1 MKAPNRPS
9 HEVSQPYPD
18 GVVTVCRVE
27 DVAKPGF
34 QPVKRLAPKERLL
47 YQERSL
53 GLSRYYA
60 GRQNQV
66 EIERVIR
73 TPRAGHVSS
82 QDIAVTE
89 DGQQYR
95 VDLVQNVDSVWPAC
109 QDLTLA
115 KIEQKYDLNGEEA
128 DP

>member
-66 EIERVIR
+66 EIQRVIR
-73 TPRAGHVSS
+73 TPYRPEVSS
-82 QDIAVTE
+82 QDVAVTQ
-89 DGQQYR
+89 DGRQYR
-95 VDLVQNVDSVWPAC
+95 IDLVQRVQDVYPPSM
-109 QDLTLA
+109 DLTLA
-115 KIEQKYDLNGEEA
+115 KVEQRWEVVS
-128 DP
+128 

>member
-34 QPVKRLAPKERLL
+34 QPVKRLVPKERLL

-66 EIERVIR
+66 EIQRVIR
-73 TPRAGHVSS
+73 TPYRPEVSS
-82 QDIAVTE
+82 QDVAVTQ
-89 DGQQYR
+89 DGRQYR
-95 VDLVQNVDSVWPAC
+95 IDLVQRVQDVYPPSM
-109 QDLTLA
+109 DLTLA
-115 KIEQKYDLNGEEA
+115 KVEQRWEVVS
-128 DP
+128 

>member
-27 DVAKPGF
+27 DVANPGF

-66 EIERVIR
+66 EIQRVIR
-73 TPRAGHVSS
+73 TPYRPGVSS
-82 QDIAVTE
+82 QDVAVTQ
-89 DGQQYR
+89 DGRQYR
-95 VDLVQNVDSVWPAC
+95 IDLVQRVQDVYPPSM
-109 QDLTLA
+109 DLTLA
-115 KIEQKYDLNGEEA
+115 KVEQRWEVVS
-128 DP
+128 

>member
-1 MKAPNRPS
+1 MKAPNRPN

-27 DVAKPGF
+27 DVANPGF

-66 EIERVIR
+66 EIQRVIR
-73 TPRAGHVSS
+73 TPYRPEVSS
-82 QDIAVTE
+82 QDVAVTQ
-89 DGQQYR
+89 DGRQYR
-95 VDLVQNVDSVWPAC
+95 IDLVQRVQDVYPPSM
-109 QDLTLA
+109 DLTLA
-115 KIEQKYDLNGEEA
+115 KVEQRWEVVS
-128 DP
+128 

>member
-18 GVVTVCRVE
+18 GVVTVCRGE
-27 DVAKPGF
+27 DVAKPGC

-66 EIERVIR
+66 EIQRVIR
-73 TPRAGHVSS
+73 TPYRPGVSS
-82 QDIAVTE
+82 QDVAVTQ
-89 DGQQYR
+89 DGRQYR
-95 VDLVQNVDSVWPAC
+95 IDLVQRVQDVYPPSM
-109 QDLTLA
+109 DLTLA
-115 KIEQKYDLNGEEA
+115 KVEQRWEVVS
-128 DP
+128 

>member
-34 QPVKRLAPKERLL
+34 QPVKRLVPKERLL

-66 EIERVIR
+66 EIQRVIR
-73 TPRAGHVSS
+73 TPYRPEVSS
-82 QDIAVTE
+82 QDVAVTQ

-95 VDLVQNVDSVWPAC
+95 IDLVQRVQDVYPPSM
-109 QDLTLA
+109 DLTLA
-115 KIEQKYDLNGEEA
+115 KVEQRWEVVS
-128 DP
+128 

>member
-66 EIERVIR
+66 EIQRVIR
-73 TPRAGHVSS
+73 TPYRPGVSS
-82 QDIAVTE
+82 QDVAVTQ
-89 DGQQYR
+89 DGRQYR
-95 VDLVQNVDSVWPAC
+95 IDLVQRVQDVYPPSM
-109 QDLTLA
+109 DLTLA
-115 KIEQKYDLNGEEA
+115 KVEQRWEVVS
-128 DP
+128 

>member
-66 EIERVIR
+66 EIQRVIR
-73 TPRAGHVSS
+73 TPYRPGVSS
-82 QDIAVTE
+82 QDVAVTQ

-95 VDLVQNVDSVWPAC
+95 IDLVQRVQDVYPPSM
-109 QDLTLA
+109 DLTLA
-115 KIEQKYDLNGEEA
+115 KVEQRWEVVS
-128 DP
+128 

>member
-66 EIERVIR
+66 EIQRVIR
-73 TPRAGHVSS
+73 TPYRPEVSS
-82 QDIAVTE
+82 QDVAVTQ

-95 VDLVQNVDSVWPAC
+95 IDLVQRVQDVYPPSM
-109 QDLTLA
+109 DLTLA
-115 KIEQKYDLNGEEA
+115 KVEQRWEVVS
-128 DP
+128 